1 MYNEDIGA
9 DAEVGEEDDSP
20 KFESFEQYSKSTIS
34 FDILNID
41 IIKLK
46 DINPFIDSVDN
57 EETKS
62 VTDLKKLLG
71 EKRKYKSNK
80 IEKIRESKRNWNQ
93 KNIIKRF
100 LIQNNILD
108 FINISIKDPSQKL
121 RKLEPNIFNKEY
133 KKISDIIDFSLKEI
147 YSKNICKNRDNLDID
162 HNIKIIKQ
170 IEKNSSL
177 DRKMNLS
184 LRDVLRRFFKFPLEN
199 KLIEFEKDF
208 EEGLIDYEKYY
219 ISLLNDDKKKHNYT
233 FMKKFINNLN
243 DLKNIVIKK
252 SEKTTISTYDHI

>member
-1 MYNEDIGA
+1 MCNEGS
-9 DAEVGEEDDSP
+9 GSL
-20 KFESFEQYSKSTIS
+20 KFESFEQDFNGEIVDCFEDDFFSN
-34 FDILNID
+34 L
-41 IIKLK
+41 
-46 DINPFIDSVDN
+46 FIDPVYN
-57 EETKS
+57 EETKL
-62 VTDLKKLLG
+62 VIDLKKLLG

-121 RKLEPNIFNKEY
+121 RKLEPNIFNKDY

-184 LRDVLRRFFKFPLEN
+184 LRDVLKQFFKFPLEN

>member
-1 MYNEDIGA
+1 MYNEDIG
-9 DAEVGEEDDSP
+9 SP
-20 KFESFEQYSKSTIS
+20 KFESFGQYSKSTIS
-34 FDILNID
+34 FDILNNEENFNYPENNFFSD
-41 IIKLK
+41 
-46 DINPFIDSVDN
+46 PFIDSVYN

-133 KKISDIIDFSLKEI
+133 KKISDIIDFSLKDI

-162 HNIKIIKQ
+162 HNVKIIKQ
-170 IEKNSSL
+170 IEKNSFL
-177 DRKMNLS
+177 DRKMNLTF
-184 LRDVLRRFFKFPLEN
+184 RDVLRPFFKFPLEN

>member
-1 MYNEDIGA
+1 M
-9 DAEVGEEDDSP
+9 
-20 KFESFEQYSKSTIS
+20 
-34 FDILNID
+34 
-41 IIKLK
+41 
-46 DINPFIDSVDN
+46 
-57 EETKS
+57 
-62 VTDLKKLLG
+62 
-71 EKRKYKSNK
+71 
-80 IEKIRESKRNWNQ
+80 
-93 KNIIKRF
+93 
-100 LIQNNILD
+100 D

-121 RKLEPNIFNKEY
+121 RKLEPNIFNKDY

-170 IEKNSSL
+170 IEKNSFL
-177 DRKMNLS
+177 DRKMNLTF
-184 LRDVLRRFFKFPLEN
+184 RDVLKRFFKFPLEN